1 MSYQA
6 GGITEKC
13 GNQYEDNVLVL
24 YFGKLMAGK
33 YISITSESYNPN
45 DEQGMDFIAESESG
59 LTYIQVKSRS
69 GNNNSWTI
77 SVFSK
82 AAIIDNAWHHIKQG
96 RDFKLI
102 SPLPFI
108 FLSDLH
114 DKSFVKNYSDL
125 REQFNADKEFT
136 RLDTYLSNLQLNDEE
151 KCMFLQHFFIEVL
164 SDNRQQ
170 FIALF
175 NSEVKAQDPEG
186 AFQSLSHY
194 AINKQKLGQPI
205 TAQELWQY
213 FESQRIGTYNIDKPA
228 AAMQIEYICNDFKQY
243 IGKKLINNTAI
254 KRKEIDEII
263 VKIGQAP
270 LVVISGKAGVGK
282 SGVLFQLCEYFTE
295 KKTLYLPISLDQY
308 DITGDTYKLGM
319 DLKLNASPVH
329 ALSTLAGER
338 TSFLIIDQ
346 LDAIRW
352 NDPSAHSAFA
362 VCKQL
367 VKETLCLLKKNVKLI
382 FACRTIDA
390 EKILQFWDTNPPDL
404 SQCTIKIG
412 ELSAEEVNAISK
424 GLYMRESAKTQGM
437 LLNFNTLSMYLRL
450 SHRNN
455 YSNSIE
461 IINEYLQY
469 ETQEVAKKVGC
480 AVRDIAGLVEYLA
493 TWLNEQKTK
502 ALPLALIDDKYDK
515 EWLRE
520 LQHAGLI
527 EITHGMVLFAHQ
539 SILDYYCTKG
549 LLSQVKTADEIG
561 ILQSYNDSAIDQ
573 YEVLKQFFELL
584 QLQLDLYFSCMEKLL
599 FDRKI
604 CVFIKSIALES
615 LRYAPNC
622 KEDTSLTL
630 RILRYKG
637 FGLRYLFYL
646 TNHNTLRA
654 HAFLKSRLYE
664 SVLKSNDKNL
674 LGQLIEVLVSMD
686 AEHKDVAKWIREC
699 YAILKEDS
707 QLVSFLIRLIDE
719 VRCSDWLFDYKLSI
733 LGNNAL
739 LDYVNWGQLIHASP
753 SRAIRYL
760 LHLFHTAS
768 KAEDVFP
775 WDEYGKFFNDLIQQ
789 DHLLFLNESKAYLER
804 VCERYEMAGMFQ
816 AERSD
821 LKAIAFRIMQ
831 TALQFADGAELL
843 IILQDDRELFKHIA
857 LSAILESNRNEL
869 FEMMILSGF
878 ISRHDFLPHK
888 HSLSLVADNIK
899 KYSINLSANL
909 FCQLEDQIMHYQAPD
924 LLMIAKRRFEQRK
937 NGIYYP
943 YFGEEQMIM
952 LEAMPLDRLH
962 QQTKEYLVILRRK
975 YPNRNHYGREDYIIQ
990 VGNVVCVIENKWQ
1003 HFSKNTWV
1011 KLLTNPKTGHGK
1023 SSALWETQDGHYI
1036 ESNRR
1041 SYYSILR
1048 KAANIKQTMF
1058 VEILLE
1064 HNNIPFDFVESILE
1078 GLEEDAKTTTNKYL
1092 QDKGISVEL
1101 CDLSRRLA
1109 VFKKYYD
1116 LSNNGYLRTF
1126 LRFVH
1131 ANHLFMD
1138 SWVYVKL
1145 LEIASTPSLYED
1157 MEELATT
1164 DHPLT
1169 YENEEKIIAVKINRI
1184 RTQTI
1189 FEISRH
1195 IGESKRITQDE
1206 LAILDE
1212 CSSSENNALLFSAI
1226 DLLSAMSGI
1235 DMEETR
1241 VRFNRLLDTHPGLLC
1256 YLQSLYIVFAVIKRD
1271 KSQAKAYKR
1280 CIRKQLLSFKDDENT
1295 AALVLNTFIQFG
1307 VYRDIM
1313 NSICMQNAGFIMEYC
1328 GEICTDVEVDQREK
1342 DRARK
1347 LLAKVKNKQKGLR
1360 FIAHKKKTLIGLVN
1374 DAGNY
1379 KALVSYIRH
1388 IKKPISELD
1397 LHSVSA
1403 DILKAYDLLNN
1414 RKELVFCLCDKA
1426 IARKDEY
1433 STYIVKPLL
1442 MILLRLYSSFQIE
1455 KDDKQRRQVLHYI
1468 NLFYKSFLL
1477 DSKTLSEDI

>member
-6 GGITEKC
+6 GGITEKY

-45 DEQGMDFIAESESG
+45 DEQGMDFIAESAG
-59 LTYIQVKSRS
+59 GRMYIQVKSRS

-77 SVFSK
+77 TVLLK
-82 AAIIDNAWHHIKQG
+82 AGIINNAWHHIKQG

-102 SPLPFI
+102 TPLPFI

-136 RLDTYLSNLQLNDEE
+136 RLDKHLSELKLNDEE
-151 KCMFLQHFFIEVL
+151 KRTFLQHFFVEVL
-164 SDNRQQ
+164 SDDRQQ

-175 NSEVKAQDPEG
+175 NSEVMAKDPEG

-213 FESQRIGTYNIDKPA
+213 FDSQQIGTYNIDKPA
-228 AAMQIEYICNDFKQY
+228 TSKQIDHICNDFKQY
-243 IGKKLINNTAI
+243 IGKKLINNTVI

-263 VKIGQAP
+263 KRLDKAP
-270 LVVISGKAGVGK
+270 LIVISGKAGVGK
-282 SGVLFQLCEYFTE
+282 SGVLFQLCEYLTG
-295 KKTLYLPISLDQY
+295 KQTLYLPISLDQY
-308 DITGDTYKLGM
+308 AITEDTYKLGM
-319 DLKLNASPVH
+319 DLKLNASPVN

-367 VKETLCLLKKNVKLI
+367 VKETLCLSKKNVKLV

-404 SQCTIKIG
+404 SQCTVKIG
-412 ELSAEEVNAISK
+412 ELSAEEANAISN
-424 GLYMRESAKTQGM
+424 GLYMHETAETQGM

-450 SHRNN
+450 SHHSS
-455 YSNSIE
+455 YSNSID

-480 AVRDIAGLVEYLA
+480 AIGDIAGLVKYLA
-493 TWLNEQKTK
+493 TWLNEHKTK

-527 EITHGMVLFAHQ
+527 EITHDMVLFAHQ
-539 SILDYYCTKG
+539 SILDYYCTKD
-549 LLSQVKTADEIG
+549 LLSQVKSADEIG
-561 ILQSYNDSAIDQ
+561 ILQAYNDSAIDQ
-573 YEVLKQFFELL
+573 
-584 QLQLDLYFSCMEKLL
+584 QLRLDLYFSCMEKLL

-604 CVFIKSIALES
+604 CMFIKSIALES

-664 SVLKSNDKNL
+664 SVLKSNDTNL
-674 LGQLIEVLVSMD
+674 LGQLFEVLVSMD
-686 AEHKDVAKWIREC
+686 AEHEDAAKWIRES
-699 YAILKEDS
+699 YAHMQKDS
-707 QLVSFLIRLIDE
+707 QLVPFVIRCIDE
-719 VRCSDWLFDYKLSI
+719 ANCSDWLFDYKLSI
-733 LGNNAL
+733 LESNAL
-739 LDYVNWGQLIHASP
+739 HDYVDWEQLILASP
-753 SRAIRYL
+753 SRAIKYL
-760 LHLFHTAS
+760 FHLFHTAS
-768 KAEDVFP
+768 KTEDVFT
-775 WDEYGKFFNDLIQQ
+775 WDEYSKYFNDFVQQ
-789 DHLLFLNESKAYLER
+789 DHSLFLNESKAYLER
-804 VCERYEMAGMFQ
+804 ACERYEMAGMFQ
-816 AERSD
+816 TKRSD
-821 LKAIAFRIMQ
+821 LKTIAFRIMQ
-831 TALQFADGAELL
+831 TALEFADEAELL
-843 IILQDDRELFKHIA
+843 AILQDDRELFKHIA

-869 FEMMILSGF
+869 FKMMILSGF
-878 ISRHDFLPHK
+878 ISKHDFLLHK
-888 HSLSLVADNIK
+888 HSLSLVADIIK
-899 KYSINLSANL
+899 KYSTTLSANL
-909 FCQLEDQIMHYQAPD
+909 FGVLEDQIMHYQAPD
-924 LLMIAKRRFEQRK
+924 LLTIAKRRFEQRK

-952 LEAMPLDRLH
+952 LEAMPSDQLS
-962 QQTKEYLVILRRK
+962 QQTKEYLVVLRRK
-975 YPNRNHYGREDYIIQ
+975 YPDRNNYDDAEYGVQ
-990 VGNVVCVIENKWQ
+990 VGNVICIIENKWQ
-1003 HFSKNTWV
+1003 RFSKNTWIE
-1011 KLLTNPKTGHGK
+1011 LLTNPKTGLGR
-1023 SSALWETQDGHYI
+1023 SYELRMTRDGNFI

-1041 SYYSILR
+1041 SYYSVLR
-1048 KAANIKQTMF
+1048 KASNIKQTMF

-1064 HNNIPFDFVESILE
+1064 HDDIPSDFVESILE
-1078 GLEEDAKTTTNKYL
+1078 GLEEDAETTTNKYL
-1092 QDKGISVEL
+1092 HDKGVSIEL

-1109 VFKKYYD
+1109 VFNKYYD
-1116 LSNNGYLRTF
+1116 LSNKGYLRSF

-1131 ANHLFMD
+1131 ANQLFMD
-1138 SWVYVKL
+1138 SWVYEKL
-1145 LEIASTPSLYED
+1145 LEIASMPSLYED
-1157 MEELATT
+1157 VEDLATT
-1164 DHPLT
+1164 DYPLT
-1169 YENEEKIIAVKINRI
+1169 YDNEENIIAVKINCI
-1184 RTQTI
+1184 RTQAI

-1195 IGESKRITQDE
+1195 IGSLKRITQDE
-1206 LAILDE
+1206 LTILDN
-1212 CSSSENNALLFSAI
+1212 CSISENNALLFSAI

-1256 YLQSLYIVFAVIKRD
+1256 YLQSLYIVFAIIERD
-1271 KSQAKAYKR
+1271 HSQAKVYKSS
-1280 CIRKQLLSFKDDENT
+1280 IKKQLLSFKDDENT

-1313 NSICMQNAGFIMEYC
+1313 NSIYMRNAGFIMEYC
-1328 GEICTDVEVDQREK
+1328 GEICTDDEVDQIEK
-1342 DRARK
+1342 DRAKK
-1347 LLAKVKNKQKGLR
+1347 LLAKVKTKQKGLR

-1374 DAGNY
+1374 DADNY
-1379 KALVSYIRH
+1379 KALVSYIHH
-1388 IKKPISELD
+1388 IREPISGLD

-1468 NLFYKSFLL
+1468 NLFYKTFLL